1 MNKMMKIL
9 IPIIILLFLFFAMG
23 PFYIVAEGEQA
34 VVTRFGEIIDTKT
47 EAGLKIKVPIIHDI
61 TKYSKRILSWDG
73 APQRIQ
79 TAENQFIW
87 VDTTA
92 RWKISDPI
100 KFYESV
106 TSLSQAYSKLDDVID
121 SAVRTIIAQNSLTE
135 SVRNSN
141 IIIEL
146 QLQSKEL
153 GEAEDAAIAESGEE
167 DTSVLSELLDSDTI
181 FQEIEKGRKNLSEQ
195 MLTNAAKDTTD
206 LGIEL
211 IDVVIRQIRYSDDM
225 TQSVYARMIKERNQ
239 IAQFYRSYGEGKK
252 AEWSGKL
259 DNEKEAIISEAYSTS
274 EQIKG
279 DADGLS
285 AAIYAESYGKNEEF
299 YEFWKAVESYKKTLP
314 GMNKILST
322 DMQYFNNLYRSA
334 D

>member
-1 MNKMMKIL
+1 MNKLIKIL
-9 IPIIILLFLFFAMG
+9 IPVIVVLFLFVSMG
-23 PFYIVAEGEQA
+23 PFYILAEGEQA
-34 VVTRFGEIIDTKT
+34 VITRFGEIIDTKT
-47 EAGLKIKVPIIHDI
+47 EAGLKVKVPLINNV

-73 APQRIQ
+73 APKRIQ

-92 RWKISDPI
+92 RWRISDPV

-106 TSLSQAYSKLDDVID
+106 TSLSLAYAKLDDVID
-121 SAVRTIIAQNSLTE
+121 SAVRTIIAQNPLSE
-135 SVRNSN
+135 AVRNSD

-146 QLQSKEL
+146 QKLNKNRVATEN
-153 GEAEDAAIAESGEE
+153 AAMTDSEE
-167 DTSVLSELLDSDTI
+167 DSNVLSKLLESDTNFTGI
-181 FQEIEKGRKNLSEQ
+181 NKGRKNLSDQ
-195 MLTNAAKDTTD
+195 MQLNAAKDTID

-225 TQSVYARMIKERNQ
+225 TQSVYDRMIKERNQ

-259 DNEKEAIISEAYSTS
+259 DNEKEAILSGAYTTS
-274 EQIKG
+274 EKKKG
-279 DADGLS
+279 DADALA
-285 AAIYAESYGKNEEF
+285 AAIYNDSYGQDPEF

-314 GMNKILST
+314 EMSKTLST
-322 DMQYFNNLYRSA
+322 DMQYFNNFYQSEN
-334 D
+334 